1 MRQFRK
7 IVLLLLLVLGSSS
20 LMAQHETE
28 ALVQNLQTANFDNL
42 LSFWDNQ
49 VEVNMPDL
57 AGQRQFN
64 AKESNEVL
72 KTFFNKNSILGFEK
86 SAARQVGTTI
96 YLTGKL
102 ISNTS
107 KFNITMLLQQN
118 KNGYAIISVRVN

>member
-7 IVLLLLLVLGSSS
+7 IVLLLLLMLGSSS

-57 AGQRQFN
+57 AGQKQLN
-64 AKESNEVL
+64 ARASNELL